1 MTSAKSFRVLA
12 VLLSAALMLAAP
24 APVRA
29 DGGSG
34 QSSNALVGTWNL
46 VLTFSDGTQAKSTL
60 TVIPGRDAGEGS
72 VIHAAEA
79 SLLRP
84 NPTTPEQGAWAHVRG
99 RRFIASY
106 QGYAVDSAFQAPAG
120 KIGFRHSLLVGPD
133 RETFSGDA
141 IFEVLDPSGAVVFSD
156 RIKTTGTRQRVTL
169 P

>member
-1 MTSAKSFRVLA
+1 MTFAKSFSVLP
-12 VLLSAALMLAAP
+12 VLLSAALMLGAP

-46 VLTFSDGTQAKSTL
+46 VLTFGDGSQVKSTL

-72 VIHAAEA
+72 IIHAAEA
-79 SLLRP
+79 SLLLP
-84 NPTTPEQGAWAHVRG
+84 NPTTPEQGAWTHVRG

-106 QGYAVDSAFQAPAG
+106 QGYAVDSGFQAPAG
-120 KIGFRHSLLVGPD
+120 RIGFRHSLLVNPD
-133 RETFSGDA
+133 RESLSGDA
-141 IFEVLDPSGAVVFSD
+141 IFEVVDPSGAVVFSD
-156 RIKTTGTRQRVTL
+156 RVRTTGTRQRLTL